1 MHNNY
6 ILTIKKI
13 MKYTIKK
20 ETTSE
25 ANTAKEVAKI
35 VGCSLS
41 NVEYHFS
48 RKKKKHAI
56 INEFLIIKNK

>member
-1 MHNNY
+1 M
-6 ILTIKKI
+6 K
-13 MKYTIKK
+13 KYTIKK

-56 INEFLIIKNK
+56 INEYLIIKNR

>member
-1 MHNNY
+1 
-6 ILTIKKI
+6 

-20 ETTSE
+20 EIVRE
-25 ANTAKEVAKI
+25 ANTAKEVANI

-48 RKKKKHAI
+48 YKKKKHVI
-56 INEFLIIKNK
+56 INEHLIIKNK